1 MTVQKLKPNVTTEF
15 EMAQRY
21 YELISGLNNLG
32 LKPMEI
38 KLLAHMAVKGSIS
51 NTNNKETFCQMFNSS
66 KSSIN
71 NVIYQLSKR
80 GILYKTEGKVK
91 ITPQIALNFKEPV
104 ILKITLDAET
114 RK

>member
-1 MTVQKLKPNVTTEF
+1 VTVQKLKPVLTTEF

-21 YELISGLNNLG
+21 YELISNLNSLK

-38 KLLAHMAVKGSIS
+38 KLLAYMAVRGSIS
-51 NTNNKETFCQMFNSS
+51 NTNNKEVFCATFGSS

-71 NVIYQLSKR
+71 NVIYKLSKR
-80 GILYKTEGKVK
+80 GLLYKTEGKVR
-91 ITPQIALNFKEPV
+91 IIPQIALNFKEPV

-114 RK
+114 R